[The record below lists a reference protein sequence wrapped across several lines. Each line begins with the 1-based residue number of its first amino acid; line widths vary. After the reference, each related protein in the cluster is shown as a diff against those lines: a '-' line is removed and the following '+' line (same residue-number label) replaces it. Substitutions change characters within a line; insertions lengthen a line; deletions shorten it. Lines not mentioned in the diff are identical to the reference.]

1 MNTRERILSIRL
13 GERIENDPEYATKIG
28 LETSK
33 KERKCPDGRRG
44 EKK

>member
-13 GERIENDPEYATKIG
+13 GEKIENDPEYATKIG
-28 LETSK
+28 LEASK
-33 KERKCPDGRRG
+33 KKRECPNGRRG